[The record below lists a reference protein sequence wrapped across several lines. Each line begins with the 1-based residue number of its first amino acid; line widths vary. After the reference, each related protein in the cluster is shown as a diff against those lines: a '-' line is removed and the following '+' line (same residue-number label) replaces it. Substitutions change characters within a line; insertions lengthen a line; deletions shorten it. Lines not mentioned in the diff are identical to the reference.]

1 MPTVKQVM
9 EDIKRLKDSY
19 DNLRA
24 NIADEFND
32 NNINLAIE
40 KIEKLKSLR
49 QSIEDAENL
58 EVKV

>member
-1 MPTVKQVM
+1 M
-9 EDIKRLKDSY
+9 ETIEKLKDIY
-19 DNLRA
+19 DDLRA

-32 NNINLAIE
+32 NNIDLALE

-58 EVKV
+58 EVKI